1 MNKDGCTGKALA
13 LKDKSTLSLS
23 QLRPCLEGRAAILDA
38 VRAFFR
44 SHGFL
49 EVDTPVRVLAPAP
62 ESHIDAIPAGG
73 AFLRTSPELEMK
85 RLLAA
90 GYPRIFQVGPCFRAG
105 ERGRIHREEFTML
118 EWYQADADYRA
129 LIPFTRDL
137 LIHAAGAVE
146 SSGRAAA
153 ARFGLAKPW
162 MEITVR
168 DAFANF
174 AHGSLEEAL
183 QANRY
188 EETLVGEV
196 EPRLPRDV
204 PVALLDYPA
213 DLAAF
218 ARLRAD
224 DPTLAERWE
233 VYVGGVELANAY
245 SELTDPAEYRRRFA
259 KFAEDRRVRG
269 GEDYPEAASFHAA
282 MIDGMPASAGCA
294 LGLDRLVMLLLDAA
308 GIDDIAFPA
317 E

>member
-1 MNKDGCTGKALA
+1 M
-13 LKDKSTLSLS
+13 KDKSTLSLS

-44 SHGFL
+44 SRGFL
-49 EVDTPVRVLAPAP
+49 EVDTPVRVSAPAP
-62 ESHIDAIPAGG
+62 ESHIDAIPAAG

-90 GYPRIFQVGPCFRAG
+90 GYPRIFQLGPCFRAG

-118 EWYQADADYRA
+118 EWYQADADYRT

-137 LIHAAGAVE
+137 LIHAAGAVGA
-146 SSGRAAA
+146 SGKTAVDRL
-153 ARFGLAKPW
+153 GLAMPW
-162 MEITVR
+162 MEISVR
-168 DAFANF
+168 EAFAKF
-174 AHGSLEEAL
+174 ANRPPEEAL
-183 QANRY
+183 QAGCY
-188 EETLVGEV
+188 EETLVDEV

-204 PVALLDYPA
+204 PVVLLDYPA

-218 ARLRAD
+218 ARLRVD

-259 KFAEDRRVRG
+259 KFAENRRARG
-269 GEDYPEAASFHAA
+269 CEGYPEARSFLAA
-282 MIDGMPASAGCA
+282 MADGMPASAGCA
-294 LGLDRLVMLLLDAA
+294 LGLDRLVMLLLGAA
-308 GIDDIAFPA
+308 SLDEVAFPA
-317 E
+317 EG